1 MSGLATG
8 AERVYLHE
16 EGVTLKSMKEDLDR
30 LVQGFREGKRLGLVI
45 RNEEANP
52 TYDTLFM
59 SALFEE
65 ESGGAFAV
73 RESILGHLQQGGDPS
88 PFDRIQA
95 TKLARRSINHLIEQA
110 AEAQPSAS
118 FIGMAAGRVTFHPL
132 EDLPRMIDEP
142 NRRPKQQW
150 WLGLRAI
157 NDALARSGP
166 AVPAAP
172 ADEGRDED

>member
-1 MSGLATG
+1 
-8 AERVYLHE
+8 
-16 EGVTLKSMKEDLDR
+16 MKEDLDR

-52 TYDTLFM
+52 TYDTGFM

-95 TKLARRSINHLIEQA
+95 TKLARRSINHLVEQA

-132 EDLPRMIDEP
+132 EDFPRMIDEA
-142 NRRPKQQW
+142 NRRAKHQW
-150 WLGLRAI
+150 WLGLRSI
-157 NDALARSGP
+157 NNALARSGP
-166 AVPAAP
+166 QATTATVT
-172 ADEGRDED
+172 RDEDQ